1 MTVYRNASL
10 KTLASALGVAPNLR
24 LVCTSSAI
32 NPMAKYKPIRHRT
45 NGPITEAERRGED
58 ADIANGIVY
67 GLKVGVDGKVL
78 ANIHSATWEY
88 VGKPSGGIGVSPYRL
103 LDFDGY
109 DTNAVP
115 DLYGELPTAAYY
127 NIDEP
132 FSVQLIRNPNNTTG
146 VLLPEVIFGAGGT
159 SANYE
164 YLYLGVAINNYAT
177 LMKNKTFGGYYPV
190 NLNGAEGK
198 IFSCPPIPS
207 GLDIYG
213 AGNKTVTVFLMP
225 WELSFQLQGNW
236 VYLSGSSISA
246 TNVCSIPYCAN
257 KTVSFS
263 YISTVP
269 VIVTSF
275 NSSVSGSSVVYTWAQ
290 GKDWGSYTKR
300 LVVIAS
306 QIIGNSQIEGSGQ
319 IETTISSG
327 TSTSYEISNIL
338 SQSGYF
344 DFPGSGNRYNI
355 TAYFQYYTL
364 SKWETAM
371 YTSVSITY

>member
-1 MTVYRNASL
+1 MMANVLGTAPMIEYICKSAS
-10 KTLASALGVAPNLR
+10 
-24 LVCTSSAI
+24 I

-45 NGPITEAERRGED
+45 NGPITEAERRGEPT
-58 ADIANGIVY
+58 DIANGIVY
-67 GLKVGVDGKVL
+67 GLKTGVDGNIL

-127 NIDEP
+127 NIEEP

-146 VLLPEVIFGAGGT
+146 VLLNEIMALDY
-159 SANYE
+159 SQ
-164 YLYLGVAINNYAT
+164 LYLCVAVGNYAT
-177 LMKNKTFGGYYPV
+177 QLKNKTMGGYYPV
-190 NLNGAEGK
+190 VHNGTEGK
-198 IFSCPPIPS
+198 FFGCPTFPTNVS
-207 GLDIYG
+207 ALQSS
-213 AGNKTVTVFLMP
+213 GNKTVTVFLAPYAIASKMQGS
-225 WELSFQLQGNW
+225 WMELSEDG
-236 VYLSGSSISA
+236 IEA
-246 TNVCSIPYCAN
+246 TNVCTIPYAAN
-257 KTVSFS
+257 KTVTFS

-275 NSSVSGSSVVYTWAQ
+275 NSSVSGSSVVYSWAQ

-300 LVVIAS
+300 IVVIAS

-327 TSTSYEISNIL
+327 TSTSYEISYIL
-338 SQSGYF
+338 SRSEF
-344 DFPGSGNRYNI
+344 LDFPGSGNRYNI
-355 TAYFQYYTL
+355 TAYFQYN
-364 SKWETAM
+364 SNGWQTAM
-371 YTSVSITY
+371 YTSINITY